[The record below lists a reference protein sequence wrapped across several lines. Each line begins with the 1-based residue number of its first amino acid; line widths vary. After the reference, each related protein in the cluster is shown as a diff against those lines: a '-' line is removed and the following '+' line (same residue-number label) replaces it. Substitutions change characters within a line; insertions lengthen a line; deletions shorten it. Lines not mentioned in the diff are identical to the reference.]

1 MLPVKTI
8 LHPTDLSE
16 PSEAAYRVACAVARD
31 HGARVVVAHVMTP
44 PLHAYRDFG
53 PLLPDPETVADE
65 VRDSLRLQRPPRYG
79 VPVEYRVCRGDAAGE
94 IVALSE
100 DLKCD
105 LIVMGTHGRAGLKR
119 LVLGSVAEAVLR
131 RAPCPV
137 LTVKAPA
144 PTPVAPERPAKEPAH
159 V

>member
-16 PSEAAYRVACAVARD
+16 QSEAAYRVACAVAHD
-31 HGARVVVAHVMTP
+31 YGARVVVAHVLTL

-53 PLLPDPETVADE
+53 PLLPDANTVAEE
-65 VRDSLRLQRPPRYG
+65 VRYSMRSLRPPRHG
-79 VPVEYRVCRGDAAGE
+79 VSVEYRVCRGDAAGE
-94 IVALSE
+94 VVALAE

-105 LIVMGTHGRAGLKR
+105 LIVMGTHGRAGLSR
-119 LVLGSVAEAVLR
+119 LVLGSVAGSVTR

-137 LTVKAPA
+137 LTV
-144 PTPVAPERPAKEPAH
+144 TDPVAARVAPVRPAKEAAH
-159 V
+159 A